1 MNKLESVIA
10 MGAHA
15 AELRAAGKTL
25 GLVPTMGGLHA
36 GQDGLIRA
44 AAQKTDCPIVVVFV
58 NALQFSPN
66 ESPERYPRRLEADL
80 ARCEANGAHTVFAP
94 SAEELYPR
102 GFGAFVTEE
111 IISKKLCG
119 ISRPNHFRGVTT
131 LTAILLN
138 LIRPHALFYGQ
149 KTFQRAVVVRRMA
162 ENLRFGVD
170 VEVVPTVREP
180 DGLAAGMRNPDFT
193 ASGRVEA
200 LALSRALQQIK
211 EMVRNGVHSPD
222 RLIAEATHIMGQHRR
237 VRIIYVAVVDRATM
251 EPVREVV
258 PGQCMAAV
266 AAWVDD
272 IRLIDNV
279 LL

>member
-1 MNKLESVIA
+1 MNKIESVTA
-10 MGAHA
+10 MGTA
-15 AELRAAGKTL
+15 ATELRAAGKTL
-25 GLVPTMGGLHA
+25 ALVPTMGALHG
-36 GQDGLIRA
+36 GQAALIRA
-44 AAQKTDCPIVVVFV
+44 AAAKADCAIVSLFV

-66 ESPERYPRRLEADL
+66 EAPDRYPRRLEDDL
-80 ARCEANGAHTVFAP
+80 RLCEECGAHTVFFP
-94 SAEELYPR
+94 TAEEFYPR
-102 GFGAFVTEE
+102 AFGTFVTEE

-131 LTAILLN
+131 LMSVLLN
-138 LIRPHALFYGQ
+138 LIRPQSVFFGQ
-149 KTFQRAVVVRRMA
+149 KTIQRAAVVRRMA
-162 ENLRFGVD
+162 ENLKFGVE

-200 LALSRALQQIK
+200 LSLSRALHQIK
-211 EMVRNGVHSPD
+211 DMVASGVTNPD
-222 RLIAEATHIMGQHRR
+222 RLIAEATHILGQHRR
-237 VRIIYVAVVDRATM
+237 VRIIYVAVVDRSTM
-251 EPVREVV
+251 EAVREVV
-258 PGQCMAAV
+258 PGRCLAAA

>member
-1 MNKLESVIA
+1 MNKIESVIA
-10 MGAHA
+10 MGTRA
-15 AELRAAGKTL
+15 AELRAEGKTL
-25 GLVPTMGGLHA
+25 GLIPTMGGLHG
-36 GQDGLIRA
+36 GQEALIRA
-44 AAQKTDCPIVVVFV
+44 AAQKTDCPIVVIFV

-80 ARCEANGAHTVFAP
+80 ALCAANGAHTAFFP
-94 SAEELYPR
+94 TAEDLFPR
-102 GFGAFVTEE
+102 GFGTFVSEE

-131 LTAILLN
+131 LTATLLN
-138 LIRPHALFYGQ
+138 LIRPQAVFYGQ
-149 KTFQRAVVVRRMA
+149 KTFQRAAVVRRMA
-162 ENLRFGVD
+162 ENLRFGVE

-200 LALSRALQQIK
+200 LSLSQALHQIK
-211 EMVRNGVHSPD
+211 EMVRNGVNSPD
-222 RLIAEATHIMGQHRR
+222 RLIAEATHIMGRHRR
-237 VRIIYVAVVDRATM
+237 VRIIYVSVVDRVTM

-258 PGQCMAAV
+258 PGQCLAAV